1 MARCAYLVVLAGLAL
16 VVMRPMLAGLRG
28 AAGPDVRGRPQ
39 PGGVVQRAAPH
50 VAHRRAGPRR
60 SADPHAALRAHPAG
74 RREPVLRGSLLALVS
89 APRRQFPHAARPAPV
104 GPIPQTRSG
113 SRRCRTG
120 HECRPSDQLFHPRSP
135 HWLDERDYFGMNEG
149 PDHVQQQTLAGFT
162 SHRRE
167 PGRVCGIGP
176 TGAGRAA

>member
-162 SHRRE
+162 SHRR
-167 PGRVCGIGP
+167 
-176 TGAGRAA
+176 A